1 MEEKEIIVSFIER
14 IERLEAD
21 KKELQADI
29 RELYSQA
36 KGQGLDVKALREI
49 IKIRKL
55 NPADRLE
62 SEYLREQYK
71 KALGI

>member
-21 KKELQADI
+21 KKELQSDI